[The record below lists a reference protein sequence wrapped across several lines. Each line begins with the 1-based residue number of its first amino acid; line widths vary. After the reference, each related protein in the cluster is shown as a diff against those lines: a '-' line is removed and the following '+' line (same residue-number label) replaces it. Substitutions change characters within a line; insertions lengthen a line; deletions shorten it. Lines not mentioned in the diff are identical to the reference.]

1 MPRQVAKSLAK
12 WVQSRRHHWYLRV
25 FGERIA
31 ERHLWSLS
39 RRSVTAACGTGVAI
53 AFIPLPTHTI
63 MAVLA
68 AILWRMNL
76 PVTIAATWI
85 INPFTIVPGFYA
97 AYRLGALI
105 MREPPSSFSFE
116 MSWHWLEHGLGPRWQ
131 AFLLGC
137 LVCSIVGGL
146 LARLLLD
153 VVWRLALKKQY
164 LLRRARRASSINR

>member
-1 MPRQVAKSLAK
+1 MPRQLAKSLAK
-12 WVQSRRHHWYLRV
+12 WVQTRRHHWYLRV

-39 RRSVTAACGTGVAI
+39 RRSVTAAFGAGVAI
-53 AFIPLPTHTI
+53 AFVPLPTHTV

-76 PVTIAATWI
+76 PVTIAATWV
-85 INPFTIVPGFYA
+85 INPFTIVPGYYG
-97 AYRLGALI
+97 AYRLGAFLLHESP
-105 MREPPSSFSFE
+105 RNFTFQL
-116 MSWHWLEHGLGPRWQ
+116 SWRWLERGLGPRWQ

-164 LLRRARRASSINR
+164 LLRRARRASS